1 MVESSTDS
9 RLPEARDAMIIRLVQ
24 HDRAEWESVFEN
36 LYPVAHEVSRMT
48 LQGRLEA
55 EVEDVAL
62 EALEALVDQVEK
74 LNSAQELRPL
84 IIRIARN
91 KAIDRLRHFL
101 ALKRNAN
108 SEVSF
113 QAFADAGIELP
124 DGKDQ
129 FSIVDELSIRGL
141 RELLHELEPNA
152 KTQSWDVLLDVYL
165 CGLSEDEV
173 ARKRGIS
180 STSVRKYVQ
189 RGLAEIRDAL
199 VSNNVLKEELR
210 DLLNIESRVPDCI
223 PLMFASTM
231 SGKRDQTMIH
241 TNEMIRCSRQ
251 QRTLAEISEEKMI
264 LKKTLPESCHLPR
277 NGKQRLMSLFGS
289 AAAISEDMNSRK
301 PRFSWAVIFVVAI
314 LIVLLALL
322 LNNRVFHN

>member
-24 HDRAEWESVFEN
+24 HDPDEWESVFEN

-62 EALEALVDQVEK
+62 EALEALVTQMEK
-74 LNSAQELRPL
+74 LNSEQELRPL

-113 QAFADAGIELP
+113 EVFAEAGIELP

-141 RELLHELEPNA
+141 RELLHELEPTA

-173 ARKRGIS
+173 ASKRGIS

-189 RGLAEIRDAL
+189 RGLDGIRDAL

-223 PLMFASTM
+223 PLIFASTR
-231 SGKRDQTMIH
+231 SGNRDQTMIDP
-241 TNEMIRCSRQ
+241 MSVVRCSRQ
-251 QRTLAEISEEKMI
+251 QRTVAESSEENTI
-264 LKKTLPESCHLPR
+264 LKKPLPERCHLPR
-277 NGKQRLMSLFGS
+277 HGKQRLMSLFGS
-289 AAAISEDMNSRK
+289 ADAISVNMNPRK
-301 PRFSWAVIFVVAI
+301 PRFSWGVIFVVAI
-314 LIVLLALL
+314 LIVLLALFL
-322 LNNRVFHN
+322 K